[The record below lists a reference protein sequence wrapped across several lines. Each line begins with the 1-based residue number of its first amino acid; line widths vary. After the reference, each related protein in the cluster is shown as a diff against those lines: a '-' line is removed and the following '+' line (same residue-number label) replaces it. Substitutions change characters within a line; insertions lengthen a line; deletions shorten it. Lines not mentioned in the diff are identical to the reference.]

1 MIEKN
6 IQKYKGKSQEKAG
19 KIRVLRGVFKG
30 MTGKFLHADV
40 GQDEWTV
47 ELKLFGVETRVAF
60 RREEIKIFI

>member
-1 MIEKN
+1 M
-6 IQKYKGKSQEKAG
+6 
-19 KIRVLRGVFKG
+19 LRGVFKG